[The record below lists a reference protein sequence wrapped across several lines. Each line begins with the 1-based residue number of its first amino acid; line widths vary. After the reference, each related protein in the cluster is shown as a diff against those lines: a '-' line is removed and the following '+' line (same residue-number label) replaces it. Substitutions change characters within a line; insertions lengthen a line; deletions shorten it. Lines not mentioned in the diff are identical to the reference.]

1 MSKLLFN
8 CEICNYVC
16 KDKRSFYN
24 HVKKPSHLKLVMV
37 NKSQDVNAGIPELK
51 EGYKCSLCSNEYKHR
66 TSLARHMLTCK
77 KHVALEEFCSAYG
90 VTKAETIR
98 MLDKMTKEYPP
109 VDEIPGVNNLAR
121 LVESEQL
128 DKKQYSAERVYQEEP
143 KQIINM
149 STTNINQTTNIT
161 NTITQN
167 NNNVFVVMPFG
178 QEDLSMISDDIR
190 KNIITRGYCAFGALL
205 DEIYK
210 YPQNNN
216 IHLYDKRNGLVKYI
230 DTNKNVK
237 VTKLKTVIEDIV
249 GNNFDRIDYFIDEH
263 IDTVDSRL
271 KKYVEKLRDA
281 HADREEK
288 RKRKDKYAEVSVCKL
303 NEIAGECKAN
313 FDKLKS
319 IKQVDLIINQ
329 SAIIDPEN

>member
-1 MSKLLFN
+1 
-8 CEICNYVC
+8 
-16 KDKRSFYN
+16 
-24 HVKKPSHLKLVMV
+24 
-37 NKSQDVNAGIPELK
+37 
-51 EGYKCSLCSNEYKHR
+51 
-66 TSLARHMLTCK
+66 
-77 KHVALEEFCSAYG
+77 
-90 VTKAETIR
+90 
-98 MLDKMTKEYPP
+98 
-109 VDEIPGVNNLAR
+109 
-121 LVESEQL
+121 
-128 DKKQYSAERVYQEEP
+128 
-143 KQIINM
+143 
-149 STTNINQTTNIT
+149 
-161 NTITQN
+161 
-167 NNNVFVVMPFG
+167 MPFG

-230 DTNKNVK
+230 DTNQNVK

-281 HADREEK
+281 HTDREEK

-313 FDKLKS
+313 FEKLKS
-319 IKQVDLIINQ
+319 IKQVD
-329 SAIIDPEN
+329 